1 MIFIY
6 YIHDYTSMART
17 LTLYVEGTKQIV
29 IESLNEWLWR
39 FLWMYQEIHYSTQFS
54 VAPCSPTSFSLL
66 RDSSFYYSGQS
77 LPFTFTTTKYRLLSV
92 SKVSKHIKSH
102 SISNSG
108 NTLLWESWEMLQK
121 SNVRWES
128 LQRLKSLYL

>member
-1 MIFIY
+1 MYKAPNSYWI
-6 YIHDYTSMART
+6 
-17 LTLYVEGTKQIV
+17 
-29 IESLNEWLWR
+29 IEWMGMKVSLNVSGNTLC
-39 FLWMYQEIHYSTQFS
+39 TQFS
-54 VAPCSPTSFSLL
+54 VAPCSLTSFSLL

-121 SNVRWES
+121 SNVWWES
-128 LQRLKSLYL
+128 QQRLKSLYLWLLLQVNDDKYFIWG